1 MISRTFFFH
10 AIFMLAYFSLSPTVL
25 RPHHLCAQS
34 LAEAEP
40 SILPPGPLHKPH
52 RWSEFSRSHVKTA
65 KCNRS
70 EEFKQYIFL
79 NSIYPKHLSPQHII
93 NINMINKTFYTH
105 CVSQFRPKFSFDS
118 LGLYLDS
125 INFAVE
131 KKEIQMSKL
140 SQAFLR
146 VFQ

>member
-1 MISRTFFFH
+1 
-10 AIFMLAYFSLSPTVL
+10 
-25 RPHHLCAQS
+25 
-34 LAEAEP
+34 
-40 SILPPGPLHKPH
+40 
-52 RWSEFSRSHVKTA
+52 
-65 KCNRS
+65 
-70 EEFKQYIFL
+70 
-79 NSIYPKHLSPQHII
+79 
-93 NINMINKTFYTH
+93 MINKTFYTH